1 MDAEL
6 NHRLNYELRRLKDDR
21 DKYVSRLDR
30 CNGVEKVR
38 LRKTKR
44 SRGNYYYYA
53 KKDGSDK
60 YVYLGT
66 RDRPDVKRICEAHFL
81 KETIARIDS
90 NITMINSFLEGYLP
104 TDAYAVNAA
113 LSSAYHSEILP
124 ITGAYEREGEKWKTA
139 RLAFQAEY
147 PENYPEY
154 KTETTSD
161 GVKVKSVSEALLYE
175 RFKSAGFFQIYELP
189 LVLKDHGPAIYPD
202 FTILS
207 PVDMKT
213 QIYVEYVG
221 RLNLPKYRED
231 FARRLHRYISN
242 GYKPGVNVF
251 FIFSDSNGHIDSMQI
266 NRVIAEIRGI

>member
-1 MDAEL
+1 MTVTNTFPALIAAMELKKSAFARRSAAVEITIIMQKKMDQINMYIWAQETARML
-6 NHRLNYELRRLKDDR
+6 S
-21 DKYVSRLDR
+21 VS
-30 CNGVEKVR
+30 V
-38 LRKTKR
+38 
-44 SRGNYYYYA
+44 
-53 KKDGSDK
+53 
-60 YVYLGT
+60 
-66 RDRPDVKRICEAHFL
+66 
-81 KETIARIDS
+81 
-90 NITMINSFLEGYLP
+90 
-104 TDAYAVNAA
+104 
-113 LSSAYHSEILP
+113 
-124 ITGAYEREGEKWKTA
+124 

-147 PENYPEY
+147 PENYPEF